1 MCSLVLAK
9 VMLTIHLGITGDEV
23 AGISIVEAP
32 LLFPTLILILRLLWN
47 LMNLLVT
54 MASSLSPSTSTCT
67 YMTETKECKTNKVG
81 EELSKDPPSPKKRA
95 IVSAELFSK
104 LSLV

>member
-1 MCSLVLAK
+1 M
-9 VMLTIHLGITGDEV
+9 M
-23 AGISIVEAP
+23 
-32 LLFPTLILILRLLWN
+32 
-47 LMNLLVT
+47 
-54 MASSLSPSTSTCT
+54 
-67 YMTETKECKTNKVG
+67 ETKECKTNKVG